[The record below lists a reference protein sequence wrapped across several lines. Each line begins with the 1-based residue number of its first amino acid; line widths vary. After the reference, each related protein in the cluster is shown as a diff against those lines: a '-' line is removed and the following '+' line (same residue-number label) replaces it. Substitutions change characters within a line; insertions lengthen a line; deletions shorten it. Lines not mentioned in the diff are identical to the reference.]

1 VTRMTCCCGERQVS
15 EPGSSRQQQLTIAEL
30 QTCVHK
36 TTESQPV
43 PWKSL
48 CYFLAVQNNISGY
61 MCRWRCQ
68 HRSVARVPCSAARH
82 QACRGRPAWGTWHHW
97 PSALPCVIQP
107 CCRHPRLFVSPLVT
121 KASYDY
127 LQVFSRPHMYSYLSL
142 LWEGAR
148 MTSGARL
155 QASYMSSHCLT
166 VARQFLSIVMQGQVQ
181 RRLQQQVD

>member
-1 VTRMTCCCGERQVS
+1 MGDV
-15 EPGSSRQQQLTIAEL
+15 A
-30 QTCVHK
+30 
-36 TTESQPV
+36 
-43 PWKSL
+43 SL
-48 CYFLAVQNNISGY
+48 ALGASL
-61 MCRWRCQ
+61 RDTALLPAPT
-68 HRSVARVPCSAARH
+68 HSAANNS
-82 QACRGRPAWGTWHHW
+82 G
-97 PSALPCVIQP
+97 SELFDALLMAATAGAII
-107 CCRHPRLFVSPLVT
+107 LFVSPLVT

-166 VARQFLSIVMQGQVQ
+166 VARQFLSIVLQGQVQ